1 MKNTE
6 KLYIAKEAALKGL
19 LGSRG
24 TSGLIKRVSGGPY
37 EKTLFGAKGLKG
49 LTRPNLK
56 QLKETPTTHNLGY
69 HGKPGAT
76 YGRSIDPTMEA
87 TPLAKLLQ
95 LLGLGAGGGGVGYAG
110 YKGLEADDNLGEPY
124 NYQGN
129 PNDY

>member
-6 KLYIAKEAALKGL
+6 KLYIAKEAGFRSM

-24 TSGLIKRVSGGPY
+24 TTGLIRRLPDGPY
-37 EKTLFGAKGLKG
+37 EPTLFGARGLKG
-49 LTRPNLK
+49 LTQPKLT
-56 QLKETPTTHNLGY
+56 QLAEAPATHNLGY
-69 HGKPGAT
+69 HGKSGVT
-76 YGRSIDPTMEA
+76 YGRAIDPTMEA

-95 LLGLGAGGGGVGYAG
+95 LLGLGAGGGGIGYAG

-129 PNDY
+129 PND